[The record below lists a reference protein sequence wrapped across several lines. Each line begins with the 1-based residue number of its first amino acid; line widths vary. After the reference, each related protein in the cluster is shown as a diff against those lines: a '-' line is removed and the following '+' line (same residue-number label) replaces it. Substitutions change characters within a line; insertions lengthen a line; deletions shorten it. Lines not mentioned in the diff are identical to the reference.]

1 MDLEIAPE
9 FRLRS
14 WAVVLK
20 IISTCKINKVIIIIG
35 NSFDNLV
42 MVILYLGCFQIGL
55 ATPPVLVL

>member
-20 IISTCKINKVIIIIG
+20 IIPTCKINKVIIIG

-55 ATPPVLVL
+55 ATTPVLVL